1 MPRFFVVAFAVVIG
15 LLAVTHVAAS
25 SPTIDSK
32 TLYECTETAY
42 SYSCP
47 NTPCTIVA
55 RPSDDAT
62 QTLSDIGTV
71 SSENGTVSWE
81 CDVTEG
87 TDVVVYITD
96 AEGNVGNNAAE
107 TVNEGTS
114 TTCLNSTSSSSS
126 TTGSSASSSTGDSS
140 LSGTA
145 TSSSSSSSSTS
156 SSTSAALTLQIA
168 RGLVV
173 ATVLG
178 AAILVI

>member
-1 MPRFFVVAFAVVIG
+1 MPRFFVVASAVVVG

-42 SYSCP
+42 SYYCP

-96 AEGNVGNNAAE
+96 DEGNVGNNAAE

-114 TTCLNSTSSSSS
+114 TTCLNSTSSSS

-140 LSGTA
+140 SSGTA

-156 SSTSAALTLQIA
+156 SSTSDALTLQIA
-168 RGLVV
+168 RGLVI

-178 AAILVI
+178 AAVLVI